1 MKNAKRKS
9 KAERQPVV
17 EELQSKVFC
26 CQILRDDF
34 KTLMKNQTKYASRYD
49 GNLLKMIRF
58 ELENDV
64 LTMVS
69 TDGNR
74 MLETTTRVYDAK
86 GSGFGLYD
94 AGYIRAIKLM
104 KNICINS
111 ECYVDVLDLT
121 FYEDRLQI
129 RDIANHIEYN
139 VPAYMGDR
147 KYPEWKKLYPNSKE
161 IEKDYTTIAMNY
173 NFFEDLKALSPNP
186 KTMITKLQIKNNDPL
201 AKIIVEC
208 PQPDTTTRVLIM
220 PIQIR

>member
-1 MKNAKRKS
+1 
-9 KAERQPVV
+9 
-17 EELQSKVFC
+17 
-26 CQILRDDF
+26 
-34 KTLMKNQTKYASRYD
+34 
-49 GNLLKMIRF
+49 MIRF

-74 MLETTTRVYDAK
+74 MLETTTHVYDAK
-86 GSGFGLYD
+86 GGEFGLYD

-104 KNICINS
+104 KNISICS
-111 ECYVDVLDLT
+111 ESYVDVLDLT

-129 RDIANHIEYN
+129 RDIANSIEYN
-139 VPAYMGDR
+139 VPAYMGDY
-147 KYPEWKKLYPNSKE
+147 KYPEWKKLYPDSKE

-186 KTMITKLQIKNNDPL
+186 RTMITKLQIKNNDPL